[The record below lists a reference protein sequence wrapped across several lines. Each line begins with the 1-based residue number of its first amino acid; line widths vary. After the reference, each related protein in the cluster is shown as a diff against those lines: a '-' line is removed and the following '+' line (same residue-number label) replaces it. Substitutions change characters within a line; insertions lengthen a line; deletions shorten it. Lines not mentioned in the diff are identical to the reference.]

1 MEISSRTIF
10 PGEKVCRRP
19 GRKRSNCISE
29 ETVEAYESPV
39 VLEGTC
45 KIEKV
50 SFFIDDNIYIYSKL
64 FHLYRSRT
72 NLNLSDTV
80 QMQNLVSPLSPNSS
94 QSSSSTSEQKFWYSE
109 PEICLNEYDK
119 EVLPES
125 PADSSV
131 GTRLPMDIK
140 SRQSVPSTSSQ
151 SSDFIVDANDRE
163 VKQFLASAT
172 SSPFLESPLRPK
184 KIKLQEETAVMFGN
198 ALENILERTQQSRQS
213 TLEDTDS
220 LIAKNVEYC
229 LKTLPTNE
237 LKIKFRKKFRNLIE
251 ECEETILFHAP
262 TGK

>member
-1 MEISSRTIF
+1 MMT
-10 PGEKVCRRP
+10 
-19 GRKRSNCISE
+19 
-29 ETVEAYESPV
+29 T
-39 VLEGTC
+39 
-45 KIEKV
+45 
-50 SFFIDDNIYIYSKL
+50 YIYSKL